1 MTGTDTGET
10 IAPDRA
16 SGLYRKKPVTVSA
29 IRWTGSNFEEVQAFT
44 QGLFRFASPEALQRD
59 PGITAE
65 VYDRLHST
73 WVGVKDSQWLI
84 RGVRGE
90 YYPIDD
96 DVLRET
102 YDPAP
107 DPIEVP
113 AGGARIVRTGCEG
126 GVLVIAFAPGVPP
139 GRIVKIADAT
149 HEASALKVIAVA
161 DVTAVK
167 AWHPHDAPAP
177 EAAPGKA
184 ARKAWDD
191 WHAGASERGRGKP
204 GYDEQADTDAGWE
217 VAADAGIGAS
227 GLREEL
233 AEARRELAEHRELA
247 HNLGD
252 VRRIDELT
260 TGNARLSEQERLLV
274 IALSDVRE
282 HRDLLIGERD
292 MARREAG
299 RLRELLNEAGIA
311 DATPAGSGEAR
322 GA

>member
-1 MTGTDTGET
+1 MIAAGGHRIIDLLGHAGYDAFCERWAQPVPPWGESREAWAAAANAIT
-10 IAPDRA
+10 AAWDD
-16 SGLYRKKPVTVSA
+16 SHDGLD
-29 IRWTGSNFEEVQAFT
+29 
-44 QGLFRFASPEALQRD
+44 D
-59 PGITAE
+59 PG
-65 VYDRLHST
+65 
-73 WVGVKDSQWLI
+73 
-84 RGVRGE
+84 
-90 YYPIDD
+90 
-96 DVLRET
+96 
-102 YDPAP
+102 DPRP
-107 DPIEVP
+107 
-113 AGGARIVRTGCEG
+113 
-126 GVLVIAFAPGVPP
+126 
-139 GRIVKIADAT
+139 
-149 HEASALKVIAVA
+149 
-161 DVTAVK
+161 
-167 AWHPHDAPAP
+167 
-177 EAAPGKA
+177 APGKA

-204 GYDEQADTDAGWE
+204 GYDEKADTDAGWE